1 MNETQVRTLF
11 ERATELA
18 PEERTQFLVDA
29 CGDDSALRENLEA
42 LLTADADHNDQDLWE
57 RSALHNAVIADRAAS
72 PDVGEIVGTYRLVE
86 LIGRG
91 GMGAVYRAV
100 RVDAEFDKCVAV
112 KLIDAVFYSP
122 DVIAQ
127 FRAERQ
133 ILANLD
139 HPYIARL
146 LDGGARADGLPY
158 LIMEYV
164 EGVSPSDYCRDH
176 GLSTAQRL
184 QLFRQICSAVHSAH
198 QNMVIHRDLK
208 PANILVTADGTPK
221 LLDFGIAKVL
231 NPAPARLDATLTQ
244 PGMLKLTARYA
255 SPEQVR
261 GELLTTASDIYSLGV
276 ILYELLADH
285 SPYGDVD
292 RPTHQVLHAV
302 CEEEP
307 AKPSSHV
314 GALKGDLDNIVLR
327 AMRKEPLERY
337 ASADQFSEDIL
348 RYLDGRPVMARGD
361 APMYVAAK
369 FIRRN
374 RIAVTAAAL
383 VFCALAGGFIEVAIS
398 RARAERRFNQVR
410 QLAHSVMFDYA
421 DAIDRLPGATPVR
434 AQLVKD
440 ALTYLDN
447 LSKEAD
453 TPQLQRELVDAYVRV
468 SNVQGNEYENNLGD
482 TAAAMSSARKAVE
495 GAEKLLKE
503 DQSAPA
509 NSSAANAFST
519 YGSLLYSTGDLK
531 AAEQAYQRALSLYEK
546 VSMASPQDIENKISL
561 STCLRHL
568 GDLYGGFGFNS
579 LGKTTES
586 LAYYEKAKQ
595 LVLNLNEQ
603 FPANVD
609 MTKESY
615 KTLLSLSAAEN
626 AAGHHEAAVKDLE
639 EAVSKIER
647 VGTIEPGDAN
657 VKYELALGRS
667 RLGQMLI
674 DDRKPSDAVAP
685 LEQCVHLLQTLLKA
699 DPGNAAYRR
708 GEDVAESQ
716 WAAALRGLSD
726 MPAAIAHN
734 ERALQLAQALSK
746 DAPGSAQ
753 YRSDVAV
760 NERRL
765 SESLIAAGDGSAALH
780 HAELAQHTL
789 CKEDVNSLDAY
800 TLANCGR
807 ALLAVGNA
815 YRVLKKPEAG
825 LAVLRKAVGIASS
838 QSGADSHSAVFRSDF
853 ARAQAGLAGALA
865 ETGEDGAARSTYEG
879 ALKAWS
885 ALREVNSISVEDS
898 FRSDAAAQALAR
910 LRPTSTS
917 SADAGKR

>member
-1 MNETQVRTLF
+1 MNETRVRTLF
-11 ERATELA
+11 EAATELA

-29 CGDDSALRENLEA
+29 CGDNYTLRENLEA
-42 LLTADADHNDQDLWE
+42 LLAADRDPDDQGLWD
-57 RSALHNAVIADRAAS
+57 RSALHNEVIAGRTTS
-72 PDVGEIVGTYRLVE
+72 PGLDEIIGTYRLVE

-100 RVDAEFDKCVAV
+100 RVDAEFEKCVAV
-112 KLIDAVFYSP
+112 KVIDALFYSP

-139 HPYIARL
+139 HPNIARL

-164 EGVSPSDYCRDH
+164 EGTSPYEYCRDH
-176 GLSTAQRL
+176 HLSIAQRL
-184 QLFRQICSAVHSAH
+184 KLFRQICSAVHSAH

-231 NPAPARLDATLTQ
+231 NPAPSRLDAALTQ

-261 GELLTTASDIYSLGV
+261 GELVTTASDVYSLGV

-285 SPYGDVD
+285 SPYGDAD
-292 RPTHQVLHAV
+292 RPTHQILHAV

-307 AKPSSHV
+307 AKPSTHV

-327 AMRKEPLERY
+327 AMRKAPLERY
-337 ASADQFSEDIL
+337 SSADQFSEDIL
-348 RYLDGRPVMARGD
+348 RYLDGLPVMARGD

-383 VFCALAGGFIEVAIS
+383 VFCALVGGFIEVAIS

-482 TAAAMSSARKAVE
+482 TAAAMSSAHKAVDA
-495 GAEKLLKE
+495 AEKLLKV
-503 DQSAPA
+503 DQSTPA
-509 NSSAANAFST
+509 QSSSANAFST
-519 YGSLLYSTGDLK
+519 YGSLLYSTGDLH
-531 AAEQAYQRALSLYEK
+531 ATDQAYLRALGLYEK
-546 VSMASPQDIENKISL
+546 VAAASPQDIENKISL

-568 GDLYGGFGFNS
+568 GDLYGGPGFRS

-586 LAYYEKAKQ
+586 LVYYERAKQ
-595 LVLNLNEQ
+595 LELSLDAQ
-603 FPANVD
+603 FPSNVD
-609 MTKESY
+609 ITKESY

-639 EAVSKIER
+639 EAVSQIER
-647 VGTIEPGDAN
+647 VGTSEPSDTN
-657 VKYELALGRS
+657 VSYERALGKS

-674 DDRKPSDAVAP
+674 DDRKFSDATAP
-685 LEQCVHLLQTLLKA
+685 LAQCVSLLQTLLKA
-699 DPGNAAYRR
+699 DSGNAVFRR

-716 WAAALRGLSD
+716 WAAALRG
-726 MPAAIAHN
+726 MGQTAAAIAHN
-734 ERALQLAQALSK
+734 ERALQLAQALSR
-746 DAPGSAQ
+746 DAPGSVQ
-753 YRSDVAV
+753 YQSDVGI

-765 SESLIAAGDGSAALH
+765 SESLMAAGDGSAALR
-780 HAELAQHTL
+780 HAELSQHTL
-789 CKEDVNSLDAY
+789 CRNDSSSSDPF

-815 YRVLKKPEAG
+815 YRTLKKPEGAI
-825 LAVLRKAVGIASS
+825 AALRKAVEIASS
-838 QSGADSHSAVFRSDF
+838 QSQADPSNVIFRSDS
-853 ARAQAGLAGALA
+853 ARSQAALAGALA
-865 ETGEDGAARSTYEG
+865 DDGNDEG
-879 ALKAWS
+879 ARVAYDLALKTWS
-885 ALREVNSISVEDS
+885 VSRQNSSITPEDL
-898 FRSDAAAQALAR
+898 FRSDAAAQALVH
-910 LRPTSTS
+910 LRPPQI
-917 SADAGKR
+917 AR